1 MEQNVIL
8 VSLFFN
14 RDFPGLAERVRAAA
28 EGREVVITGDRA
40 VMETLLPRVE
50 ICMGDVPFDLYF
62 RMPRLK
68 WVQLWSAGAD
78 RLRNYPGLAGLPVII
93 TSTSGIHGRQ
103 ITEHLFGLLLAWS
116 RRLPAAF
123 QAQREHRWLKF
134 EDDDISVLA
143 GKTML
148 ILGYGAIGAVAAG
161 TALGFGMK
169 VIGLRRNPEK
179 GGALPG
185 VRLESAGALCELL
198 PLADYV
204 VNILPATK
212 DTAGLFGV
220 AEFGL
225 MKKTAL
231 YINVGRGITTN
242 EASLVEA
249 LGTGRIA
256 GALLDVT
263 ETEPLR
269 EDSPLWDLPNVLLTG
284 HYGGMHPEYARMA
297 LDVALDNL
305 GRYLRGEPLK
315 NLVDKEAGY

>member
-1 MEQNVIL
+1 MEKNVIL
-8 VSLFFN
+8 ISLRFN
-14 RDFPGLAERVRAAA
+14 RDFSGLRERVEAAGD
-28 EGREVVITGDRA
+28 GREVVITNDRA

-50 ICMGDVPFDLYF
+50 ICMGDVPFDLYS

-78 RLRNYPGLAGLPVII
+78 RLGKHPELSGLPVQI

-103 ITEHLFGLLLAWS
+103 ITEHLFGLLLAWN
-116 RRLPAAF
+116 RCLPKAF
-123 QAQREHRWLKF
+123 EAQKEHRWIQF
-134 EDDDISVLA
+134 DDHEISVLA

-148 ILGYGAIGAVAAG
+148 ILGYGAIGAVTAG

-169 VIGLRRNPEK
+169 VIGLRRTPEK

-185 VRLESAGALCELL
+185 VRLESSGALREFL

-212 DTAGLFGV
+212 DTAGMFGA

-231 YINVGRGITTN
+231 YINVGRGITTD
-242 EASLVEA
+242 EAALIEA
-249 LGTGRIA
+249 LEKGSIA
-256 GALLDVT
+256 GALLDVA
-263 ETEPLR
+263 ETEPLSG
-269 EDSPLWDLPNVLLTG
+269 DSPLWDLPNVLLTG
-284 HYGGMHPEYARMA
+284 HYGGMHPEYSQMA
-297 LDVALDNL
+297 LDIALLNL
-305 GRYLRGEPLK
+305 GRYIRGEPLK
-315 NLVDKEAGY
+315 NLVDKSAGY